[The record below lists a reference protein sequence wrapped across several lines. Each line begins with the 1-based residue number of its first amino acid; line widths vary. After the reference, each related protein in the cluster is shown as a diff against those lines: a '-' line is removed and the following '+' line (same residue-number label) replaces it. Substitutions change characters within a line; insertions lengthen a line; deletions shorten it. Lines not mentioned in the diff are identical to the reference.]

1 MTGRFKRTRTI
12 TSKRAMDDRKT
23 RPDFNEIAKNFT
35 SSMEMQIKSN
45 QLDLDISIKAAPKT
59 KKAKPKKAPRKK
71 LGKAIWSVGGV
82 RINKN
87 RRGILGM
94 RFKPYVTAQ
103 ELRSQSGKPNI
114 GWVNAPIGLSPE
126 ETKKHL
132 ARIHFG
138 DGKQKI
144 NLKYRDIKAD
154 PRTGSISVKS
164 LGDSL
169 DEIQPLAGVG
179 VRAAARS
186 GVLVDAAGRF
196 RCPPGVPAANQFTD
210 RFGSNCF
217 DITPQNKRRSIEEA
231 VRKAA
236 GLLSDIQIANT
247 VEDSLPE
254 DPSPEAIENAVR
266 ELDLPEEQ
274 AQNIV
279 EIAARRRAI
288 LEEVAR
294 IENSAIEQIR
304 KSDPN
309 FTEMTRSPNGV
320 TFDND
325 PLKVAKSAILA
336 LQDANPDLD
345 LSGILWAGTGS
356 RAGITPADLEEAI
369 DTHMRAVAGHIWDQ
383 LFGETVIGPDG
394 SPMFKDLTKDQL
406 SRKTKMIEYALNFQ
420 ANTGSTFVGDSGL
433 FNRALAGYIAK
444 EQGFLYG
451 MLDMANTSPEL
462 FSKFSQI
469 IALNPDSN
477 ESDFS
482 EVEAK
487 AWVDEA
493 GNFVMYWNPMLLM
506 RQGRGYGR
514 PLIADGEYRLFEP
527 ADDSADAME
536 SAILDEI
543 ANAADSDARRL
554 AINKLFNYKYDKTK
568 SGAGYWGEL
577 VDEFGGERA
586 QSMYA
591 VSHEVG
597 HHLTFDIAMDV
608 INNTAVDGEFENVEE
623 ALYDVLFGG
632 EVSGLLPD
640 ILEIFE
646 NQATRDVMNL
656 ISENGLGGKM
666 PLDYMRELKIFSQ
679 LSDAFNKGGVDE
691 MQRVL
696 DSLYSSGLIPDRD
709 VDMWIDRSESLIA
722 GTDKEATQF
731 MKDWKVQQQ
740 AVVAEL
746 ISELRGA
753 RQFGLVNATD
763 AAVTRS
769 LRAIDIKE
777 AEIAAG
783 KSARKLAKE
792 AEDSADDI
800 RGMSS
805 RRIRKILEKSKKGL
819 NAGSPGWLYGKNPVE
834 MAELVVPDSKESL
847 IALMSMSRF
856 KTTKPNRK
864 QLNIIEKRIKKE
876 WGGIDNIDFS
886 PESIAKFRKKMA
898 STFRSYP
905 DFAGVVQRF
914 GSPPFVVPKDF
925 FESGVGSSAGDVGG
939 FYGTGTRSIMMNP
952 GAVGTS
958 GYGKGLFGLFKTTG
972 DGRNGFRNLV
982 ADQLRDEVS
991 LFSGIAIHEYGHWL
1005 SFSANFAEDGDESDV
1020 RNFIDAGVDEETLKT
1035 VFSQHE
1041 NKNGIFSR
1049 FRFKQLEELH
1059 WLAFREEIEVTR
1071 KNAAAIAE
1079 KVFEQGFDNVQS
1091 FARASDVPIVLTRYG
1106 AHGGS
1111 QEAWAEGFTA
1121 VVTEQKWLI
1130 NDAMRA
1136 AVYRV
1141 IGTSS
1146 SLERSIMAG
1155 FNSRRSKEKPAKVSD
1170 VKKRSLSIFVKNRNM
1185 NEEEI
1190 GAVVE
1195 LEKANEFIK
1204 NNEPHAALAVL
1215 SDEASGGSGPDVLD
1229 QTLEKISADGA
1240 MPPRDIEKLER
1251 LTRAISNSPRGSSTS
1266 EIFMN
1271 AKQEADRM
1279 DSSFQPPVET
1289 VKQES
1294 VGRSVGEIR
1303 GNVPQSRTE
1312 SILAE
1317 AKSMGIE
1324 IDSYEKANGEKIVR
1338 FSSGSTMDAADWL
1351 GDFNAPS
1358 TDEEKSAFEKRT
1370 GFSFDKR
1377 SELLRQFAADGGS
1390 EFDAFLK
1397 FGSPQDRNSFGARLY
1412 FAREMA
1418 IGREDNERVA
1428 EIDNFIDEINAMDPE
1443 ELYAA
1448 VNEAARRMDSQFDDR
1463 VSVAVSDPLAVIN
1476 EGRYHTVHDR
1486 DSMARTGSRS
1496 VSERAGN
1503 FDPDSV
1509 ARIRRGH
1516 EQTFLGIDAEDQS
1529 EATMRMR
1536 PASGYVSG
1544 VSTIQG
1550 RRQKLKDIYG
1560 EDVEIQHDYSL
1571 GSDARQIR
1579 DNGGFDNRAGLK
1591 AYGNSTIVLKPEVSQ
1606 RSLVF
1611 RGDSISDQGTYSPAM
1626 RLSTMGG
1633 QELQS
1638 QYFHPLSV
1646 LYQDRTGD
1654 STGVASPSLNTG
1666 TPYSEAMVL
1675 GSFEPQDIEAIISDP
1690 FSMREDGNFGT
1701 MNMAGLNPESSL
1713 NLTSIISAAK
1723 TRDKLSNSGIDA
1735 VIDSEYFPLD
1745 EVEPFNPSMTRKWVE
1760 RQIASGKWKDVSP
1773 DELIEDETT
1782 TPYEALLK
1790 YHRSGKANTIFDHPD
1805 NEPGNAEKNTQNL
1818 VAMIDEEL
1826 ERVKSVKLTVVDDV
1840 DIQKAA
1846 GFPSRRRPLRDVLGK
1861 EGFVKET
1868 RQQSIN
1874 HLTAARNTL
1883 LNSLG
1888 ESERAAVIEATKN
1901 ISSVSIPTTTE
1912 QIETMIRNSV
1922 YKKKFGKNK
1931 DADLTGN
1938 KKEIENLI
1946 NNFIIPFNNVLSRN
1960 KLGQSYRT
1968 QMNLR
1973 VSPENGITLNEGDI
1987 IDIPNHFRSDVLSS
2001 DSEIMD
2007 SAIGFSSRRYIPRDQ
2022 WIEQQRAG
2030 GMQRDAN
2037 GTYWRMTRSGSW
2049 IEWDEPVDDEPY
2061 YPQRRRP
2068 SVKAPDD
2075 ATDLIRDARKID
2087 NDFVR
2092 SVIGQFDDRG
2102 TLTPKQWDALRRTV
2116 ERSRSKNP
2124 EMFAQA
2130 DKDVLDGLPQAPEE
2144 AIPVGTD
2151 GSAKV
2156 VILAH
2161 ETDKGIPDVV
2171 GDDPSIHTTAIT
2183 MPPTRLKVEYIGEDG
2198 TVYVSVDEQNHVD
2211 PVEQMTE
2218 LIEGVGENLNEA
2230 EKTEV
2235 AVAKTALQQHQ
2246 KEKKTRIRGFS
2257 SSREKPKS
2265 TKTGFEKYQEEA
2277 ASYRQADDVVSQS
2290 EIQPESDKT
2299 KRIMQSLESAGATF
2313 AQPLS
2318 QEALDAED
2326 QVNFG
2331 RVSIPYEKR
2340 VALHRKSTFE
2350 TFDAIRAKSRGEE
2363 YFTQEDRVYGGVADP
2378 SVQSPMADE
2387 DRQWR
2392 MKQATNRQISFNNFF
2407 SVLPQSVVDHINSRT
2422 NDELMEDL
2430 KTAALQFNQGIDRRV
2445 RVRVKSPYL
2454 RRFAES
2460 GVYKT
2465 THDEGIRSEHSQSHD
2480 RKNAEVQFGI
2490 PSSTPDELR
2499 PASGYVLHKDSIAS
2513 VEEHGRSEIAASG
2526 DSPILGE
2533 FFDWDSYSQSSE
2545 FGNRVGVYGGIEMI
2559 LNDDVAHRTA
2569 ITGGDSLNGW
2579 HNPSMLGETDPERI
2593 LMSLAAPIHHDSSNM
2608 QAQNISLLR
2617 SMLEQNYKYTA
2628 RLEHAKND
2636 IRNIYHEAV
2645 IAGSF
2650 DASDV
2655 SEIRVSHS
2663 DMSFHNPETRS
2674 QIIDK
2679 SVIEA
2684 LNLSESEMAIV
2695 APFLETFLE
2704 KGEASQYR
2712 RDSGIM
2718 MFPMKDISD
2727 LAAHLNHVRML
2738 RQLQEKGF
2746 KGRLMRV
2753 NRNGV
2758 DLMDASLYSG
2768 YRPGMTVEQIL
2779 RGRIVEGMKKEI
2791 QKLLDSQKS
2800 KDKPL
2805 ERIDF

>member
-1 MTGRFKRTRTI
+1 
-12 TSKRAMDDRKT
+12 MDDRKT

-309 FTEMTRSPNGV
+309 FTEMTRSPNGI

-394 SPMFKDLTKDQL
+394 SPVFKDLTKDQL

-640 ILEIFE
+640 ILELFE

-792 AEDSADDI
+792 AEDSAEDI

-805 RRIRKILEKSKKGL
+805 RRLKKIFKVAKKGDYDTT
-819 NAGSPGWLYGKNPVE
+819 PGWLAGRTPEE
-834 MAELVVPDSKESL
+834 MAEALVPDSAKSFYS
-847 IALMSMSRF
+847 LMSFSIWKDRNPDKSM
-856 KTTKPNRK
+856 
-864 QLNIIEKRIKKE
+864 IKMMEETVNKE
-876 WGGIDNIDFS
+876 LGGIDNIDFS
-886 PESIAKFRKKMA
+886 SESVAEMRKRTA
-898 STFRSYP
+898 QTFR
-905 DFAGVVQRF
+905 DFPEFARVAQRF
-914 GSPPFVVPKDF
+914 GAPPFVTTKDMYSTIIGA
-925 FESGVGSSAGDVGG
+925 EQGVHG
-939 FYGTGTRSIMMNP
+939 FYAPGSRSILINP
-952 GAVGTS
+952 GIAGTS
-958 GYGKGLFGLFKTTG
+958 GQGKGTLGLVARKTG
-972 DGRNGFRNLV
+972 VDRNGWAELAGHV
-982 ADQLRDEVS
+982 VGDQED
-991 LFSGIAIHEYGHWL
+991 SGFAPTLIHEYAHWL
-1005 SFSANFAEDGDESDV
+1005 SYMVSFAESGDYSDMKTLL
-1020 RNFIDAGVDEETLKT
+1020 DAGLDEETIKT
-1035 VFSQHE
+1035 LIGEHGKSGLFNRE
-1041 NKNGIFSR
+1041 NFGYLEDLVYQIYDKEKKLNKKNFQETAQAIFESND
-1049 FRFKQLEELH
+1049 FAKVWSNAE
-1059 WLAFREEIEVTR
+1059 AITR
-1071 KNAAAIAE
+1071 PL
-1079 KVFEQGFDNVQS
+1079 S
-1091 FARASDVPIVLTRYG
+1091 LTKYG
-1106 AHGGS
+1106 LYGGA
-1111 QEAWAEGFTA
+1111 QENWAEGFTA
-1121 VVTEQKWLI
+1121 VVTGKRGIVNAAMQDSVLRLI
-1130 NDAMRA
+1130 GQTND
-1136 AVYRV
+1136 Y
-1141 IGTSS
+1141 
-1146 SLERSIMAG
+1146 ERSVFSG

-1170 VKKRSLSIFVKNRNM
+1170 VKKRSLSRFIKNRNM
-1185 NEEEI
+1185 NEDEI

-1195 LEKANEFIK
+1195 LEKANEFIN

-1215 SDEASGGSGPDVLD
+1215 SDEASDGSGQDVLD

-1324 IDSYEKANGEKIVR
+1324 IDSYEKANGEKIIR

-1412 FAREMA
+1412 FAREIA
-1418 IGREDNERVA
+1418 IGRGDNERVA
-1428 EIDNFIDEINAMDPE
+1428 EIDNFIDEISAMDPE

-1448 VNEAARRMDSQFDDR
+1448 VNEAARQMDSQFDDR

-1723 TRDKLSNSGIDA
+1723 TRDRLSNSGIDA

-1826 ERVKSVKLTVVDDV
+1826 ERVESVKQTVVDDV

-1874 HLTAARNTL
+1874 HLTSARNTL
-1883 LNSLG
+1883 LSSLG

-1931 DADLTGN
+1931 DADLTDN

-2007 SAIGFSSRRYIPRDQ
+2007 SAIGFSSRRFIPRDQ
-2022 WIEQQRAG
+2022 WVEQQRAG

-2092 SVIGQFDDRG
+2092 SVVGQFDDRG
-2102 TLTPKQWDALRRTV
+2102 TLTLKQWDALRRTV

-2124 EMFAQA
+2124 EMFTQA

-2144 AIPVGTD
+2144 AVPVGTD

-2299 KRIMQSLESAGATF
+2299 KRIMQSLESAGAKF

-2326 QVNFG
+2326 RVNFG

-2363 YFTQEDRVYGGVADP
+2363 FFTQEDRVYGGVAD
-2378 SVQSPMADE
+2378 SSAQSPQADE

-2422 NDELMEDL
+2422 NEELMEDL
-2430 KTAALQFNQGIDRRV
+2430 KTAALQFNAGIDRRV

-2545 FGNRVGVYGGIEMI
+2545 FGNRVGVYGGIEII

-2679 SVIEA
+2679 SIIEA

-2779 RGRIVEGMKKEI
+2779 RGRIVESMKKEI

-2800 KDKPL
+2800 KNKPL